1 MLKLERK
8 AKSYV
13 LVQLLHDGVDV
24 VGVQLCERIERSLES
39 DHCTSPEADMKGTT
53 SAGDLTTAIYHVSI
67 TRNTRTLLLREAGV
81 KNSHGI
87 LNFGFS

>member
-1 MLKLERK
+1 MSNNVKIRK
-8 AKSYV
+8 KGKK
-13 LVQLLHDGVDV
+13 LHDDVDV

-67 TRNTRTLLLREAGV
+67 TRDTRTLLREEA
-81 KNSHGI
+81 GI
-87 LNFGFS
+87 LNFGFSKP

>member
-13 LVQLLHDGVDV
+13 VVQLLHDDVDV
-24 VGVQLCERIERSLES
+24 VVVQLCERIERSLER

-67 TRNTRTLLLREAGV
+67 TRDTRKPLLRETGV
-81 KNSHGI
+81 KKSHGI